1 MTKCDYNELAK
12 IRRAKSREFSRLFDN
27 LQMRYDRD
35 ISRGESLLSTLKSLD
50 RSFDFEKSRVS
61 NEWSDGNRST
71 VFIET
76 SNGDYKIEVLECRD
90 IIGRQSFLVI
100 LSSSCVKG

>member
-1 MTKCDYNELAK
+1 MTKCDYNTLTE
-12 IRRAKSREFSRLFDN
+12 IRRSKSREFSQRFDN
-27 LQMRYDRD
+27 LHMIYDRNV
-35 ISRGESLLSTLKSLD
+35 SRGDSLLSTLKKVESTI
-50 RSFDFEKSRVS
+50 DFENSRVS

-76 SNGDYKIEVLECRD
+76 TNGDYKIEVLECRD

>member
-1 MTKCDYNELAK
+1 MVECDYNKLSE
-12 IRRAKSREFSRLFDN
+12 IRRSKSREFSQSFDN
-27 LQMRYDRD
+27 LHMRYDRD
-35 ISRGESLLSTLKSLD
+35 VSRGDSLLSTLKKVESAI
-50 RSFDFEKSRVS
+50 DFENSRVS

-76 SNGDYKIEVLECRD
+76 PNGDYKIEVLECRD